1 MAARTWM
8 ASLPQTQSGFVNLD
22 GYRMQ
27 RCEQV
32 LASVSHPFEGSA
44 GIHNPSGGGVHE
56 FQLFDPGSA
65 DRGERR
71 LSGAF

>member
-1 MAARTWM
+1 
-8 ASLPQTQSGFVNLD
+8 
-22 GYRMQ
+22 MQ
-27 RCEQV
+27 FCELT
-32 LASVSHPFEGSA
+32 LAYGLHQFEGGT

-71 LSGAF
+71 LNGSIL

>member
-1 MAARTWM
+1 MQFCE
-8 ASLPQTQSGFVNLD
+8 LTQVSGLH
-22 GYRMQ
+22 Q
-27 RCEQV
+27 
-32 LASVSHPFEGSA
+32 FEGRT

-71 LSGAF
+71 LNGSIL

>member
-1 MAARTWM
+1 MH
-8 ASLPQTQSGFVNLD
+8 ASGLHQ
-22 GYRMQ
+22 
-27 RCEQV
+27 
-32 LASVSHPFEGSA
+32 FEGRT

-71 LSGAF
+71 LNGTFL